1 MLPSHPPL
9 EDGAGVFSPCQVVW
23 LWRTLVLL
31 LEGRQAAEAEVRL
44 KAVPAAGLA
53 ACRCWREPHYLAA
66 AIRTRCA

>member
-1 MLPSHPPL
+1 MLPSHPAL
-9 EDGAGVFSPCQVVW
+9 EVGAGVFSPCQVVW

-53 ACRCWREPHYLAA
+53 AHRCWREPHYLAA
-66 AIRTRCA
+66 AIRMRCA

>member
-1 MLPSHPPL
+1 MLPSHPAL
-9 EDGAGVFSPCQVVW
+9 EDGAGVFSLCQVVW

-53 ACRCWREPHYLAA
+53 ARRC
-66 AIRTRCA
+66 